1 MFNIGELAR
10 LSYGNKDVVLVGFG
24 SYKGTVMAGH
34 SWGAAM
40 QKITMPEARK
50 NSWEHMLH
58 SAGTKNKL
66 LLMEDFQADMFMENH
81 FAHRAI
87 GVVYN
92 PQYEQYGN
100 YVPSILPLRYDAFV
114 YLDETSALRP
124 LHIQPDGHQMPE
136 TYPFGV

>member
-1 MFNIGELAR
+1 MAETLDRLLKFHGDTSKAVVWEHNTHIGDARATDMSENGMFNIGELAR
-10 LSYGNKDVVLVGFG
+10 LNHGNKDVVLVGFG

-66 LLMEDFQADMFMENH
+66 LLMEDFRADMFMENH
-81 FAHRAI
+81 FAH
-87 GVVYN
+87 
-92 PQYEQYGN
+92 
-100 YVPSILPLRYDAFV
+100 
-114 YLDETSALRP
+114 
-124 LHIQPDGHQMPE
+124 
-136 TYPFGV
+136 